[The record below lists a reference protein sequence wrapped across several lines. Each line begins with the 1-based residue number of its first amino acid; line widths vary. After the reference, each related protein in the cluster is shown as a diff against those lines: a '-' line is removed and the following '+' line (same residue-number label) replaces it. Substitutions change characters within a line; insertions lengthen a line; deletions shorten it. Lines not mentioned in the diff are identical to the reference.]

1 MDFSSRAKRLQPSAI
16 RNKLFSSPDLITFA
30 AGRPA
35 EQVFPQ
41 EVLRSIL
48 NELADEH
55 LVQAVQYSET
65 EGFENLRTNIANIS
79 MKKAG
84 VECSADNIQLTSGS
98 QQGIYF
104 STEIFVNEGDVVF
117 VEQPSYTGALSIF
130 DEMGAKVVGV
140 EMDEEGIRPDKLREY
155 AALYPNAKMIY
166 AIPDFQNPTGRLMSE
181 RRRKEFVE
189 TAYELG
195 IPIVEDSPYRELS
208 YDCPPMPALKAYDK
222 YGIVIYLGS
231 FSKTLCPG
239 LRIGWVCADEKI
251 VQKMNLLK
259 STSDLQ
265 CPSMSE
271 MIVESF
277 LEKRD
282 WDTHVKDVQ
291 DFYRTKRNTL
301 AQALQKYMPP
311 YIKYSVP
318 GGGFF
323 AWLELPKNM
332 KDEELLEL
340 AVKKYGVAF
349 ITGNSFFPESGFD
362 NFIRLSYSNVDINK
376 IDEGIQRIAAAIRER
391 NKM

>member
-1 MDFSSRAKRLQPSAI
+1 MY
-16 RNKLFSSPDLITFA
+16 
-30 AGRPA
+30 
-35 EQVFPQ
+35 
-41 EVLRSIL
+41 
-48 NELADEH
+48 ELADEH
-55 LVQAVQYSET
+55 LTQAVQYSET
-65 EGFENLRTNIANIS
+65 EGFENFRVNIAEIC

-84 VECSADNIQLTSGS
+84 VECCADNIQLTSGS

-104 STEIFVNEGDVVF
+104 STEIFVNEGDVIF

-130 DEMGAKVVGV
+130 EEMGAKVIGV
-140 EMDEEGIRPDKLREY
+140 EMDEDGIRPDKLREY
-155 AALYPNAKMIY
+155 AAIYPNAKMIY
-166 AIPDFQNPTGRLMSE
+166 TIPDFQNPTGRLMSE
-181 RRRKEFVE
+181 SRRKEFIE
-189 TAYELG
+189 TAYELD

-208 YDCPPMPALKAYDK
+208 YDRPPMPALKAYDK

-251 VQKMNLLK
+251 IQKMNLLK

-271 MIVESF
+271 LIVESF
-277 LEKRD
+277 WEKQD
-282 WDTHVKDVQ
+282 WDAHVKGVQ
-291 DFYRTKRNTL
+291 DFYRTKRDKL
-301 AQALQKYMPP
+301 AEALEKYMPS

-323 AWLELPKNM
+323 AWLELPKSMN
-332 KDEELLEL
+332 DEALLEL

-376 IDEGIQRIAAAIRER
+376 IDEGIQRLAAAIRER
-391 NKM
+391 NET